1 MEWLNSLEDQL
12 KSSLSSDVPKSD
24 TPIKSDVSS
33 KTPKK
38 LEERKND
45 MDEIFNKKNM
55 PVFLLVALAVAIITW
70 FNYQEKLN
78 NQFVDNLHS
87 QNNQTTDINQ
97 VPPWYQNNG
106 NNSPSIN
113 NSPTL
118 DKKVELLT
126 VGTQKIWE
134 RTKWNTDSLILL
146 SIVNNNN
153 SFVVKNNYPKSE
165 LIFLNSDWTINK
177 MPTAV
182 QLDEEDKEFLKKFI
196 R

>member
-12 KSSLSSDVPKSD
+12 KSSLSSDVPKSN
-24 TPIKSDVSS
+24 TLQIDVS
-33 KTPKK
+33 PKLPEK
-38 LEERKND
+38 PEERKND

-55 PVFLLVALAVAIITW
+55 PVLLLVALAIVIITW

-78 NQFVDNLHS
+78 NQLS
-87 QNNQTTDINQ
+87 NNMQMPGQITDLNQ
-97 VPPWYQNNG
+97 VPPWYQNQ
-106 NNSPSIN
+106 NNNNAPSIN

-146 SIVNNNN
+146 SIINNNN
-153 SFVVKNNYPKSE
+153 SFVLKNNYPKSE

-182 QLDEEDKEFLKKFI
+182 QLDDEDKEFLRKFV

>member
-12 KSSLSSDVPKSD
+12 KSSLSSDVPKSN
-24 TPIKSDVSS
+24 TLQIDVS
-33 KTPKK
+33 PKLPEK
-38 LEERKND
+38 PEERKND

-55 PVFLLVALAVAIITW
+55 PVLLLVALAIVIITW

-78 NQFVDNLHS
+78 NQLSNNMQMPS
-87 QNNQTTDINQ
+87 QITDLNQ
-97 VPPWYQNNG
+97 VPPWYQNN
-106 NNSPSIN
+106 NNTPSIN

-146 SIVNNNN
+146 SIINNNN
-153 SFVVKNNYPKSE
+153 SFVLKNNYPKSE

-182 QLDEEDKEFLKKFI
+182 QLDDEDKEFLRKFV

>member
-24 TPIKSDVSS
+24 TTIKSDVSL
-33 KTPKK
+33 K
-38 LEERKND
+38 LTEKPEERKND

-55 PVFLLVALAVAIITW
+55 PVLLLAAFAIAVITW

-78 NQFVDNLHS
+78 NQLSNNLQLS
-87 QNNQTTDINQ
+87 DQQTDLNQQ
-97 VPPWYQNNG
+97 VPPWYQNN

-113 NSPTL
+113 NSPSL

-126 VGTQKIWE
+126 IGTQKIWE
-134 RTKWNTDSLILL
+134 RTKWNTDAVILL
-146 SIVNNNN
+146 SIINNNN
-153 SFVVKNNYPKSE
+153 SFVLKNNYPKSE

-182 QLDEEDKEFLKKFI
+182 QLDDEDKEFLKKFI

>member
-12 KSSLSSDVPKSD
+12 KSSLNSD
-24 TPIKSDVSS
+24 TPKLNVDVS
-33 KTPKK
+33 PKLPEK
-38 LEERKND
+38 PEERKND

-55 PVFLLVALAVAIITW
+55 PVLLLVALAIVIITW

-78 NQFVDNLHS
+78 NQFS
-87 QNNQTTDINQ
+87 NNMQMPGQITDLNQ
-97 VPPWYQNNG
+97 VPPWYQNQ
-106 NNSPSIN
+106 NNNTPSIN

-146 SIVNNNN
+146 SIINNNN
-153 SFVVKNNYPKSE
+153 YFVLKNNYPKSE

-182 QLDEEDKEFLKKFI
+182 QLDDEDKEFLRKFV

>member
-12 KSSLSSDVPKSD
+12 KSSLNSD
-24 TPIKSDVSS
+24 TPKLNVDVS
-33 KTPKK
+33 PKLPEK
-38 LEERKND
+38 PEERKND

-55 PVFLLVALAVAIITW
+55 PVLLLVALAIVIITW

-78 NQFVDNLHS
+78 NQFS
-87 QNNQTTDINQ
+87 NNMQMPGQITDLNQ
-97 VPPWYQNNG
+97 VPPWYQNQ
-106 NNSPSIN
+106 NNNTPSIN

-146 SIVNNNN
+146 SIINNNN
-153 SFVVKNNYPKSE
+153 SFVLKNNYPKSE

-182 QLDEEDKEFLKKFI
+182 QLDDEDKEFLRKFV